1 MYLWN
6 LHVINLQIGIEMNF
20 DDFGQ
25 CNRFR
30 MKWNAI
36 FATKKDLLNKS
47 KKFDSY
53 KIRKR

>member
-6 LHVINLQIGIEMNF
+6 LHVINLQIGIEMNV

-36 FATKKDLLNKS
+36 LATKKDLLNKS